1 MGFLARMAVLGCD
14 NPIGAAPTMTAAGP
28 VMVAVKIDQSR
39 PVVKM
44 AVAPARTH
52 VVGVVP
58 VRSARCPNPKCA
70 VPTMTTPGPVVVV
83 PEIYETR
90 AVVIVM
96 MTGAAANMGVP
107 MAMCEARG
115 HDPIGSVP
123 VVAAPRAVVVPPER
137 NQPGTVVVVMVA
149 APHAHVARLIVMMAP
164 RRTVMAV
171 VKSDCK
177 ATAMA
182 AG

>member
-1 MGFLARMAVLGCD
+1 MGFLARMVARGCD
-14 NPIGAAPTMTAAGP
+14 HPIGAAPAMTT
-28 VMVAVKIDQSR
+28 AVT
-39 PVVKM
+39 M
-44 AVAPARTH
+44 AVSADGNQIASVVVMAIAAPGAH
-52 VVGVVP
+52 VMGLVP
-58 VRSARCPNPKCA
+58 VRPARCPNPEGAAPLVTATGTVA
-70 VPTMTTPGPVVVV
+70 VPTQGDQSRT
-83 PEIYETR
+83 
-90 AVVIVM
+90 VVIVM

-137 NQPGTVVVVMVA
+137 NQPGAVVVVMVA
-149 APHAHVARLIVMMAP
+149 AAPAHVARTSVMTGP

-171 VKSDCK
+171 VIAECK